1 MKELPGSNVGKKS
14 NQAGLKSRVFWTWV
28 LGVGTPLAWIVLR
41 VSLGWSVYGLPLDI
55 ALVVVWLLNA
65 YWAGALVL
73 RFARSRQWDRALP
86 MSILPALFAAS
97 VMAPHPFLYTVND
110 VGDELHFLAM
120 RSTYLKEVRALPRTD
135 EPRLVEF
142 DLGGMI
148 WTHGAI
154 LYDESDELS
163 LPPGQRSLAW
173 HDRASKIDCCEPD
186 ADPPLFLQ
194 WTGLARHFYLA
205 SFPC

>member
-1 MKELPGSNVGKKS
+1 M
-14 NQAGLKSRVFWTWV
+14 
-28 LGVGTPLAWIVLR
+28 
-41 VSLGWSVYGLPLDI
+41 PLDI
-55 ALVVVWLLNA
+55 ALVVVWSLNA
-65 YWAGALVL
+65 FWAGALVL
-73 RFARSRQWDRALP
+73 RFARFRQWDRALP
-86 MSILPALFAAS
+86 MSIFPALFAAS
-97 VMAPHPFLYTVND
+97 VIASQPFLYAVND

-154 LYDESDELS
+154 LYDESDQLS
-163 LPPGQRSLAW
+163 LSPGQRSRAW
-173 HDRASKIDCCEPD
+173 HDRASKIDCEPD